1 MFQASKGLCSHFC
14 CNTSPWKKLWEQTK
28 FFVGLKFKLF
38 ELAQTRD
45 SPAMNWNYRDE
56 EAGGTLARMARS
68 QWWAAE
74 SLEC

>member
-1 MFQASKGLCSHFC
+1 MFQASKGLLEEAMG
-14 CNTSPWKKLWEQTK
+14 TEVLGP
-28 FFVGLKFKLF
+28 KLF
-38 ELAQTRD
+38 ELAQTGD